1 MRRTEMY
8 RGELQI
14 GHPVFPEGSP
24 ASCQDLS
31 SQGPLS
37 DDVKDVE
44 YTKEDDEAIIKFLRE
59 HIETTWH
66 SLGTAKMAP
75 REKMGVVDHELNV
88 HGVKGLKCCDMS
100 IIPENVA
107 ANTCNTAFVVGE
119 MGAHFIMKDLG
130 LTEKPIPKMD
140 MSGFAGGPLKRAD
153 SALSHRSG

>member
-1 MRRTEMY
+1 MRRTDMY
-8 RGELQI
+8 RGELDI

-24 ASCQDLS
+24 AGCKDLS
-31 SQGPLS
+31 SQGAPG
-37 DDVKDVE
+37 DDVKNID
-44 YTKEDDEAIIKFLRE
+44 YSKEDDEAIIKFLRE

-75 REKMGVVDHELNV
+75 REKMGVVDQELNV
-88 HGVKGLKCCDMS
+88 YGVKGLKCCDLS

-107 ANTCNTAFVVGE
+107 ANTCNTALVTGE

-140 MSGFAGGPLKRAD
+140 MSGLAGGPPKRVD